1 MNITEYIKEYIRI
14 TLTSIKTPETFFRGI
29 PDREKDSMKPA
40 IYLILSLVVCLL
52 LRPEVLFFISG
63 NIIYTHDPLVY
74 GYSLVILIL
83 VIAFILI
90 LSLLYVSVM
99 HFVAR
104 FVGGKGKIE
113 DTFMVFC
120 YSASPLNL
128 IWILNFFNVFLA
140 PYGYYF
146 ETWIFFLIS
155 MLWIEC
161 TLYMLYIM
169 ITGISVRSGITKSRA
184 FAAAMVQPIVII
196 LVFLFMIF
204 ISSQSSYYPGIE
216 TYVPQEIL
224 SGGFEE
230 SPVRIVQIPQKY
242 DLTAYLGSAPIIDGK
257 INGDDIWK
265 EGMNVQMDVRGIS
278 YTITAKHNRENL
290 YVLVQW
296 KGQPVWKE
304 RIMLLFKQDHGVPI
318 IYMNTGLVDMY
329 SLKYDHSIFE
339 DWHFVNDYITEEHQ
353 DGSAKFSLNNNN
365 NEMVIEWKIPLNS
378 GDDYDI
384 YINNYPAQLGFS
396 IMNDG
401 DGGIFP
407 ADAHQYDPE
416 TWANLVIA
424 DTKKP

>member
-1 MNITEYIKEYIRI
+1 MDVKEYIKEYIRI
-14 TLTSIKTPETFFRGI
+14 TLTSIKTPETFFRVI
-29 PDREKDSMKPA
+29 QDREKDSMKPA

-63 NIIYTHDPLVY
+63 NIISTHDPLVY
-74 GYSLVILIL
+74 GYTLVILIL

-90 LSLLYVSVM
+90 LSLLYVSLM
-99 HFVAR
+99 YFVAR

-128 IWILNFFNVFLA
+128 MWTLNFLTAFPLA
-140 PYGYYF
+140 YGYYYGP
-146 ETWIFFLIS
+146 WIFILIS
-155 MLWIEC
+155 MLWIC
-161 TLYMLYIM
+161 GILYMLYIM
-169 ITGISVRSGITKSRA
+169 ITGISVRSGITKPRA

-196 LVFLFMIF
+196 IVFLVIIF
-204 ISSQSSYYPGIE
+204 ISPQPSYYPGIE
-216 TYVPQEIL
+216 PIPQEMPYIGIDQA
-224 SGGFEE
+224 SQ
-230 SPVRIVQIPQKY
+230 RYNI
-242 DLTAYLGSAPIIDGK
+242 TAYLGSAPVIDGK

-265 EGMNVQMDVRGIS
+265 EGMNVQMDIKGIS

-296 KGQPVWKE
+296 KGQPVWKD
-304 RIMLLFKQDHGVPI
+304 RIMLLFKQNDRVQDF
-318 IYMNTGLVDMY
+318 YMNTGRVDMY
-329 SLKYDHSIFE
+329 SIKYDHYIFE
-339 DWHFVNDYITEEHQ
+339 DWHFVNDYTTEEHQ

-378 GDDYDI
+378 GDNYDI
-384 YINNYPAQLGFS
+384 SINNYPAQLGFS

-416 TWANLVIA
+416 TWANLVIV